1 MAFVSPG
8 EEVVVFEPFF
18 DQSVLRGD
26 VRIWA
31 ILNSIARYI
40 RNIQLA
46 GGVVK
51 YVPLSPPTRG
61 ATDKAS
67 ASEWTLD
74 LDSFARAVTSKTKMI
89 VSVKKILNI
98 MRPG

>member
-1 MAFVSPG
+1 MRQIGSRLG
-8 EEVVVFEPFF
+8 
-18 DQSVLRGD
+18 
-26 VRIWA
+26 
-31 ILNSIARYI
+31 ILTFIVRYI

-51 YVPLSPPTRG
+51 YVPLNPPSRG

-74 LDSFARAVTSKTKMI
+74 VDSLARTVTSKTKMI
-89 VSVKKILNI
+89 VSLEIFGI
-98 MRPG
+98 TRTH